1 MTGYNNYKMN
11 EILNKMCY
19 CICHCYCLFYVA
31 PGPVP
36 VPPEVSMNDITA
48 TSVIL
53 RWDPPPNPNGV
64 ITAYRVNLVVLT
76 EVDMM
81 NSRKKR
87 QTVSSVNIACIP
99 VGVDRNIDV
108 NPPMTSL
115 LVNDL
120 GEVFMDTQCLV
131 CFMHVYIFVPSS
143 FHSIPVSCYGLKRSW
158 AQKLFLS

>member
-1 MTGYNNYKMN
+1 MKY
-11 EILNKMCY
+11 ESVLNRMCY

-36 VPPEVSMNDITA
+36 VPPEVPMSDITA

-53 RWDPPPNPNGV
+53 RWNPPHSPNGV
-64 ITAYRVNLVVLT
+64 IILYNVSLEVLT

-87 QTVSSVNIACIP
+87 QTVSTINIACITG
-99 VGVDRNIDV
+99 GVDRNIEV

-115 LVNDL
+115 PVNDL
-120 GEVFMDTQCLV
+120 GEVFMGTQYLV

-143 FHSIPVSCYGLKRSW
+143 FHSIPVSCYGLNCSW
-158 AQKLFLS
+158 ARKLFLS